1 MHIHVPL
8 FDIYALFCIKK
19 SIWLSYVRRLC
30 SLCITGRALTLDA
43 AFSALHSVCHKWF
56 RIGLLLGVPTFR
68 LEIIMTDRLSTE
80 ERMLTM
86 LGYWMSNGTDP
97 LPSWEVLVNAL
108 KAPTVGESG
117 LAWALEERYCSPA
130 DQSSLGK
137 WEAI

>member
-1 MHIHVPL
+1 
-8 FDIYALFCIKK
+8 
-19 SIWLSYVRRLC
+19 
-30 SLCITGRALTLDA
+30 
-43 AFSALHSVCHKWF
+43 VCHKWF

-68 LEIIMTDRLSTE
+68 LEVIMTDRLSTE

-86 LGYWMSNGTDP
+86 LEYWMSNATDP

-108 KAPTVGESG
+108 KASTVGESG

-130 DQSSLGK
+130 DQCSLGK